1 MSQIILVY
9 EMGNVDQVDDFF
21 FKFYSSPCLLG
32 FQDGLKWVWLG
43 PKYIEDWIK
52 GEVLN
57 PIFENWVSVV
67 SNKSRVL
74 SAKIYSNLVW
84 KKILIITIGWIIFQ
98 IYSHLTF
105 LSENT

>member
-43 PKYIEDWIK
+43 PKYW
-52 GEVLN
+52 GLN
-57 PIFENWVSVV
+57 QGWSAE
-67 SNKSRVL
+67 SNF
-74 SAKIYSNLVW
+74 W
-84 KKILIITIGWIIFQ
+84 KLG
-98 IYSHLTF
+98 
-105 LSENT
+105 